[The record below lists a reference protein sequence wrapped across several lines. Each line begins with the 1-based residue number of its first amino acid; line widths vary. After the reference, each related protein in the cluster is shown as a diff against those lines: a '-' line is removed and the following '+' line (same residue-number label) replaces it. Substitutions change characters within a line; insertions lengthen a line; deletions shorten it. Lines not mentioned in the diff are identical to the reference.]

1 MLRLDTSIY
10 NSKILVEVQGGLVNQ
25 LSMEITSNI
34 IGREIFG
41 MIRNAEKKT
50 ILFKSYI
57 DTITLAEQ
65 LCIQSKFKP
74 LVITGANTKEAKDIL
89 DKFRTAVVYIQLRV
103 SIQDMSIRHTVIEAN
118 TIIFLHVP
126 FRSVD

>member
-10 NSKILVEVQGGLVNQ
+10 NSKILGEVQGGLVNQ
-25 LSMEITSNI
+25 LSMEMTSNI
-34 IGREIFG
+34 IGKEIFG

-89 DKFRTAVVYIQLRV
+89 DKFRTAVYTSNL
-103 SIQDMSIRHTVIEAN
+103 E
-118 TIIFLHVP
+118 FL
-126 FRSVD
+126 SKICLLDKLL